1 VSTLESGSGADSGKI
16 APRKAMILPMVIMIV
31 AVALILGG
39 VFAWKYSSGMKKY
52 RQMMAAASIPQTVST
67 IAAAEDKWQSRLQAT
82 GSLRAVRGAD
92 LSSQASGIVDE
103 IHFDS
108 GNDVAAGKVLLRLRP
123 LDDYALLQQ
132 LEAAAKLAEQN
143 YKRDQEQFAAQ
154 AISQAVIDGDVA
166 TFQTARAQV
175 EAQHALIQQKIVS
188 APFAGR
194 LGIRQV
200 DLGQYLAAGT
210 AIVTLQALD
219 PILIDFYLP
228 QQALSQL
235 QIGKAVRAQV
245 DTYPGRTFVGVIEAI
260 NSKVDAAS
268 RNVQVRASFHNAD
281 RSLLPGM
288 YATVS
293 IDAGEETAQITLP
306 QAAITYNP
314 YGDTVFVVEQAGA
327 DERGKPRST
336 VKQRFVKL
344 GGTRG
349 DQVAVLSGIKTGE
362 IVVTGGQMKLRNGS
376 AITINNSLTP
386 TNQINPNP
394 PNE

>member
-1 VSTLESGSGADSGKI
+1 MRHSSLYRILLAGLLLTICGCSKTSAPPASESNNSAANSANSSAPNGQSGAATQP
-16 APRKAMILPMVIMIV
+16 APTPPPPPPPIEVP
-31 AVALILGG
+31 
-39 VFAWKYSSGMKKY
+39 
-52 RQMMAAASIPQTVST
+52 
-67 IAAAEDKWQSRLQAT
+67 
-82 GSLRAVRGAD
+82 
-92 LSSQASGIVDE
+92 
-103 IHFDS
+103 
-108 GNDVAAGKVLLRLRP
+108 AGKVLLRLRP

-132 LEAAAKLAEQN
+132 LQAAAQLAEQN

-154 AISQAVIDGDVA
+154 AISQAVIDGDQA
-166 TFQTARAQV
+166 TLKTARAQV
-175 EAQHALIQQKIVS
+175 EAQHALIQEKIVA

-210 AIVTLQALD
+210 TIVTLQALE
-219 PILIDFYLP
+219 PILIDFYVP
-228 QQALSQL
+228 QQALSQIK
-235 QIGKAVRAQV
+235 IGQSVGATI
-245 DTYPGRTFVGVIEAI
+245 DTYPSKTFKGVVEAI

-268 RNVQVRASFHNAD
+268 RNVQVRAAFHNPD
-281 RSLLPGM
+281 RLLVPGM

-293 IDAGEETAQITLP
+293 IDAGDETVQITLP

-314 YGDTVFVVEQAGA
+314 YGDTVFLVEQSGA
-327 DERGKPRST
+327 DEKGKPRSI

-349 DQVAVLSGIKTGE
+349 DQVAVLSGIKAGE

-376 AITINNSLTP
+376 TVTINNSLTP
-386 TNQINPNP
+386 SNEISPNP

>member
-1 VSTLESGSGADSGKI
+1 VSTVESGSAADGGKI
-16 APRKAMILPMVIMIV
+16 APRRAMIKPLVIMAVVV
-31 AVALILGG
+31 AVILGG
-39 VFAWKYSSGMKKY
+39 IFGWQTFMAKMMSKYMG
-52 RQMMAAASIPQTVST
+52 AAATAPQTVST

-108 GNDVAAGKVLLRLRP
+108 GNDVPAGKVLLRLRP

-154 AISQAVIDGDVA
+154 AISQAVIDGDEA
-166 TFQTARAQV
+166 TLKTARAQV
-175 EAQHALIQQKIVS
+175 EAQHALIQEKIVA

-194 LGIRQV
+194 LGLRQV

-235 QIGKAVRAQV
+235 KIGKAVRAQV
-245 DTYPGRTFVGVIEAI
+245 DTYPGRTFSGVIEAI

-268 RNVQVRASFHNAD
+268 RNVQVRAALHNAD

-293 IDAGEETAQITLP
+293 IDAGDETAQITLP

-314 YGDTVFVVEQAGA
+314 YGDTVFVVEQAAA
-327 DERGKPRST
+327 DDKGKPRSI

-344 GGTRG
+344 GATRG
-349 DQVAVLSGIKTGE
+349 DQIAVLSGIKAGE

-376 AITINNSLTP
+376 TITINNSLTP
-386 TNQINPNP
+386 TNEINPNP

>member
-1 VSTLESGSGADSGKI
+1 VSTLESGSAADGKI
-16 APRKAMILPMVIMIV
+16 APRRAMVKPLVILAV

-39 VFAWKYSSGMKKY
+39 IFAWQSFMGRMMGKY
-52 RQMMAAASIPQTVST
+52 MAAAATAPQTVAT
-67 IAAAEDKWQSRLQAT
+67 VTAAEDQWQSRLQAT

-92 LSSQASGIVDE
+92 LSSQASGIVEE

-108 GNDVAAGKVLLRLRP
+108 GNDVPEGKVLLRLRP

-132 LEAAAKLAEQN
+132 LEAAAELAEQN

-166 TFQTARAQV
+166 TLKTARAQV
-175 EAQHALIQQKIVS
+175 EAQHALIQQKIVK

-194 LGIRQV
+194 LGLRQV

-210 AIVTLQALD
+210 TIVTLQALD

-228 QQALSQL
+228 QQALSQIK
-235 QIGKAVRAQV
+235 IGQPVGAAI
-245 DTYPGRTFVGVIEAI
+245 DTYPGQTFKGVIEAI

-268 RNVQVRASFHNAD
+268 RNVQVRGSFRNAD
-281 RSLLPGM
+281 RRLMPGM
-288 YATVS
+288 YATVN
-293 IDAGEETAQITLP
+293 IDVGEQTARITLP
-306 QAAITYNP
+306 QTAITYNP

-327 DERGKPRST
+327 DDKGKPRSI

-344 GGTRG
+344 GATRG
-349 DQVAVLSGIKTGE
+349 DQIAVLSGIKAGE
-362 IVVTGGQMKLRNGS
+362 IVVTAGQMKLRNGS

-386 TNQINPNP
+386 TNAINPNP

>member
-1 VSTLESGSGADSGKI
+1 MVKPLV
-16 APRKAMILPMVIMIV
+16 ILAV

-39 VFAWKYSSGMKKY
+39 IFVWQSFIGRMMGKY
-52 RQMMAAASIPQTVST
+52 MAAAATAPQTVAT
-67 IAAAEDKWQSRLQAT
+67 VTAAEDQSRSRLQAT

-108 GNDVAAGKVLLRLRP
+108 GNDVPEGKVLLRLRP

-132 LEAAAKLAEQN
+132 LEAAAMLAEQN

-154 AISQAVIDGDVA
+154 AISQAVIDGDQA
-166 TFQTARAQV
+166 TLKTARAQV
-175 EAQHALIQQKIVS
+175 EAQHALIQQKIVR

-194 LGIRQV
+194 LGLRQV

-228 QQALSQL
+228 QQALSQIK
-235 QIGKAVRAQV
+235 IGQPVGAAI
-245 DTYPGRTFVGVIEAI
+245 DTYPGQTFKGVIEAI
-260 NSKVDAAS
+260 NSKVDATS
-268 RNVQVRASFHNAD
+268 RNVQVRGSFHNAD
-281 RSLLPGM
+281 RRLMPGM

-293 IDAGEETAQITLP
+293 IDVGEQTARITLP
-306 QAAITYNP
+306 QTAITYNP

-327 DERGKPRST
+327 DDKGKPRSI

-344 GGTRG
+344 GATRG
-349 DQVAVLSGIKTGE
+349 DQIAVLSGIKAGE
-362 IVVTGGQMKLRNGS
+362 IVVTAGQMKLRNGS
-376 AITINNSLTP
+376 AITINNLLTP
-386 TNQINPNP
+386 TDQINPNP